1 MLENKNQKE
10 RLSKSKIL
18 EDLANACQVYQTIMP
33 FLGTLLVAIGSL
45 QLQSNSKEQGVPAPQ
60 PTTPP
65 VVIHIHQHQQ
75 PPTDT
80 VLKFQQIQDKLNT
93 IKESED
99 KETLSIAK
107 EAVSELQLLLE
118 DKKVEL
124 AQAKS
129 QLNSLNNQELSSEQ
143 IQAQHEIESYLQRV
157 QFEIAKLDETRTRV
171 EASQEAINW
180 LDPKKEDFFQKLA
193 KTPGDA
199 ALASYPQLL
208 NPTEVASVPQNL
220 QQFYWDIEDFLRCI
234 KTCLLVCRPNLL
246 DTVIQKNELPKSPL
260 PFAVYEAAF
269 KFIRNEIVPSAI
281 SGQAAKE
288 EITAYLNHLIN
299 IFTIRN
305 ITTEHKL

>member
-1 MLENKNQKE
+1 MSENKNQTE
-10 RLSKSKIL
+10 PLSKSKVL

-33 FLGTLLVAIGSL
+33 FLGTLVVAIGSL
-45 QLQSNSKEQGVPAPQ
+45 QLQPNSKEQTVPTP

-80 VLKFQQIQDKLNT
+80 ALKFQQIQEKLNT

-99 KETLSIAK
+99 EDKVTLSIAK
-107 EAVSELQLLLE
+107 EAVSELQLLLQ
-118 DKKVEL
+118 DQKAEL

-129 QLNSLNNQELSSEQ
+129 QLNLLNNEELSSEQ
-143 IQAQHEIESYLQRV
+143 IQAQQEIESYLQRV
-157 QFEIAKLDETRTRV
+157 QFEIAKLNETRTRV
-171 EASQEAINW
+171 EASQEAIDW

-193 KTPGDA
+193 KTSGDA
-199 ALASYPQLL
+199 ALASYPQLV
-208 NPTEVASVPQNL
+208 NPGEVASVPQNL

-246 DTVIQKNELPKSPL
+246 DTVIQENELPESPL

-269 KFIRNEIVPSAI
+269 KFIRDEIVPSAI

-299 IFTIRN
+299 IFTTGN
-305 ITTEHKL
+305 ITA